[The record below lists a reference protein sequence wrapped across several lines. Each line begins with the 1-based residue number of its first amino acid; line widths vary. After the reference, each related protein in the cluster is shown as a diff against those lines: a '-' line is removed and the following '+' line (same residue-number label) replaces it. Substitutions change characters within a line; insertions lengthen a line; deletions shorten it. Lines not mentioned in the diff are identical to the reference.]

1 LGLLISA
8 TGAIE
13 REWPSGM
20 VMSTRQAEWTME
32 RQQLLKEISRLTS
45 PLFMASTREMTAGL
59 LATKKLSQRVAE
71 IEQLMV
77 NSIPES
83 LPDVV
88 AALELGRELARTS
101 CRDLRLLIL
110 LANAISG
117 CERLSIRDRERD
129 RGRRAVW
136 RRAKPRSHR
145 PCG

>member
-8 TGAIE
+8 TAAIE

-32 RQQLLKEISRLTS
+32 RQQLLREISRLTS
-45 PLFMASTREMTAGL
+45 PLAEASTRTMSAGL
-59 LATKKLSQRVAE
+59 LEAKKLSQRVAE
-71 IEQLMV
+71 IEQVMV

-88 AALELGRELARTS
+88 AALGLGLELASTS
-101 CRDLRLLIL
+101 CSDPRLLIL

-117 CERLSIRDRERD
+117 CERLSIRDR
-129 RGRRAVW
+129 GRRAVW

-145 PCG
+145 SRG

>member
-1 LGLLISA
+1 MAVGL
-8 TGAIE
+8 
-13 REWPSGM
+13 
-20 VMSTRQAEWTME
+20 VMSKWQAEWAME
-32 RQQLLKEISRLTS
+32 RQQLLREISRLTS

-88 AALELGRELARTS
+88 AALELGRELASTS
-101 CRDLRLLIL
+101 YSDPRLLIL

-117 CERLSIRDRERD
+117 CERLSIRDRERA
-129 RGRRAVW
+129 RGR
-136 RRAKPRSHR
+136 
-145 PCG
+145 